1 MSKKAQTQETETISF
16 CDVMKENTS
25 KIIKKLEMQVPI
37 SIQAYSDFYRSY
49 LHSLDD
55 IFGTCYIAEKQLVDK
70 MGFDQ
75 NLLRSFQKMSDD
87 ITSMIETQIDVMNNM
102 QKAQLE
108 IRSQLMKASEHYVH
122 FMMDSYSKYL
132 SFLNIGFKSD

>member
-1 MSKKAQTQETETISF
+1 MSKTQTQETEMISF

-37 SIQAYSDFYRSY
+37 SIQAYSDFYKSY

-55 IFGTCYIAEKQLVDK
+55 IFGTCYIAEKQLVDR

-75 NLLRSFQKMSDD
+75 NFLKNFQKMSDD
-87 ITSMIETQIDVMNNM
+87 ITSMIETQIDMMNNM

-122 FMMDSYSKYL
+122 FMMDSYAKYL
-132 SFLNIGFKSD
+132 SFLNTGFKSE